1 MCVMRQI
8 INLLIVLLATVNLL
22 AGENVCQVDSMI
34 SIDIRHGLPES
45 RVRGLY
51 TLSDGRLA
59 VLTPGFLTFF
69 DGITFKSS
77 PVEYEKGLEI
87 ESIGKNR
94 IIAQDKEGR
103 LWIKTPSTRNDE
115 KSRVNVFDVT
125 TGEDITI
132 NAISQIGDLE
142 IRGLYVDEAGE
153 IWIIDQENNLSQ
165 VKNHTNRKYL
175 GLESIGKYVPFW
187 LSVKDGKI
195 YLLYVDGKV
204 CVVSRDSGMIEFMAS
219 PQLTGENW
227 RLINSGIK
235 WHNGKLWLSFYVPG
249 NNDKGLIAVL
259 DPLDD
264 SWSMRHLNE
273 IVNDFIIDRDDNIIY
288 GFNGLKGEVSCILR
302 DQNDGIWI
310 GTFNDGLCYINPRR
324 LLLFKNNKTTERLPK
339 AGYFPSERCHK
350 NGLKY
355 ADGSVNSSVEDI
367 ATGFV
372 FLATRKGL
380 YVIDENDRLF
390 GVIDVKYGLPHS
402 NVQSVIADI
411 PRNIGDSDSIGDV
424 WFATP
429 TSLSRLRYLP
439 EKRFEIIH
447 TGILDGLDLD
457 GREFISQSMTL
468 DSCGV
473 LKVAYPGGYFSL
485 DPKDIC
491 DRDYVKY
498 DFPSQLAGKLHES
511 SDVSRLSSLLWILGS
526 ILILSI
532 FCIVFLSHKRK
543 KKLALDTVPPEK
555 ERVEDD
561 RFESLSVVNHCDN
574 LITNIKEEVTT
585 QSEVNLSSPEEEFK
599 NRLNE
604 IIFEHLDDETLNV
617 TSLSGMMAMDRTN
630 LYRKMQSVFGLSPS
644 VYIRNVRLEAACC
657 LLKETDLPIVE
668 VAMRTGFSSA
678 KYFSST
684 FKEKYGILPSK
695 YRTGLE

>member
-1 MCVMRQI
+1 MRQI
-8 INLLIVLLATVNLL
+8 IILLILFLASIDIL
-22 AGENVCQVDSMI
+22 AVENVCHVDSMI

-51 TLSDGRLA
+51 SLSDGRLA
-59 VLTPGFLTFF
+59 VLTPGYLAFY
-69 DGITFKSS
+69 DGITFNSV
-77 PVEYEKGLEI
+77 PVEYENGFEI
-87 ESIGKNR
+87 ETIGKNR
-94 IIAQDKEGR
+94 IVSQDNDGR
-103 LWIKTPSTRNDE
+103 LWLKTPSTRNDK

-125 TGEDITI
+125 TGEDITMGV
-132 NAISQIGDLE
+132 ISKICGLK
-142 IRGLYVDEAGE
+142 IRGLYVDEAGDV
-153 IWIIDQENNLSQ
+153 WIIDQDNNLAHVQ
-165 VKNHTNRKYL
+165 NDTNQKCL
-175 GLESIGKYVPFW
+175 SLASIGKDMPFW

-195 YLLYVDGKV
+195 YLLYGDGKV
-204 CVVSRDSGMIEFMAS
+204 CVVSRDSGMIEYMACL
-219 PQLTGENW
+219 PLTGENW

-235 WHNGKLWLSFYVPG
+235 WHNGRLWLSFYVPG

-259 DPLDD
+259 DPLDG

-273 IVNDFIIDRDDNIIY
+273 IVNDFIIDNDENIIY
-288 GFNGLKGEVSCILR
+288 GFDEIKGEVSCVLR

-310 GTFNDGLCYINPRR
+310 GTINDGLRYINPRR
-324 LLLFKNNKTTERLPK
+324 LLLVKNNKTPERLPK
-339 AGYFPSERCHK
+339 TGYYPTERCHK

-390 GVIDVKYGLPHS
+390 GVIDEKYGLPHS

-424 WFATP
+424 WFATT

-447 TGILDGLDLD
+447 TGILDGLDLE
-457 GREFISQSMTL
+457 GKEFISQSMTL
-468 DSCGV
+468 DSCGL
-473 LKVAYPGGYFSL
+473 LKVAYPGGHSSL
-485 DPKDIC
+485 NPKDLC
-491 DRDYVKY
+491 DSDYVKY
-498 DFPSQLAGKLHES
+498 DFPSKLVGKLQES
-511 SDVSRLSSLLWILGS
+511 SDASRLSILWWILGL
-526 ILILSI
+526 IFILSI
-532 FCIVFLSHKRK
+532 FFVISVYLKRK
-543 KKLALDTVPPEK
+543 KRVAIDTLPSEK
-555 ERVEDD
+555 VRVEEDVSG
-561 RFESLSVVNHCDN
+561 SLSVLNHCDT
-574 LITNIKEEVTT
+574 LINKVKEEVSIS
-585 QSEVNLSSPEEEFK
+585 SEDTPSSQDIDFE
-599 NRLNE
+599 NRLNN
-604 IIFEHLDDETLNV
+604 IIFGHLDDETLNV
-617 TSLSGMMAMDRTN
+617 ASLSGMMAMDRTN

-644 VYIRNVRLEAACC
+644 VYIRNVRLEAACR

-695 YRTGLE
+695 FRAEL